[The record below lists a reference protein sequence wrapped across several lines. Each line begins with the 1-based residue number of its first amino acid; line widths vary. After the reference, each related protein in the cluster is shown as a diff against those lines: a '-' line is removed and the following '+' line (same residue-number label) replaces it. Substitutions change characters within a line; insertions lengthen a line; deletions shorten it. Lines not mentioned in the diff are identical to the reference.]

1 MSVDAIVI
9 GAGLRGRFTY
19 GGWAQAHPDQL
30 RIVAI
35 AEPDET
41 RREGM
46 AEEQEL
52 APERVFSDWRE
63 VLEQPRMADAV
74 IVATGD
80 TLHVEPALAALERG
94 YHLLLEK
101 PMAPDPADCLRVV
114 RAAERAQRILQVG
127 HVLRHSAFYARVHE
141 IVASG
146 QLGAIATLDLKE
158 HVAHWHMTH
167 SYVRGKFRNRRI
179 AAPILLA
186 KSCHDLD
193 LLVWL
198 AGARPRRVSSFGSL
212 SHFRSESAPQG
223 APERCIQGCRVQQ
236 DCIHDAVRFYLDPH
250 DGIAQI
256 WPWSDVSPD
265 PSREA
270 RRRALETGPY
280 GRCVYRT
287 DNDALDHQVLA
298 VELDGGIMAS
308 FTLQGLA
315 THERRTLRISG
326 SAGEL
331 RGVLQTGEIEI
342 TRHGTLDTERIQIEG
357 SEIGHFGGD
366 EGLIARFVDCVSR
379 EALDDSLTSGRI
391 ALESHLLGFAA
402 ERARETGS
410 VVDLDAYCSELEA
423 GIG

>member
-1 MSVDAIVI
+1 MSVHAIVI

-19 GGWAQAHPDQL
+19 GGWARAHPERL
-30 RIVAI
+30 NIVAI
-35 AEPDET
+35 AEPDDT

-52 APERVFSDWRE
+52 ASGRVFGDWRE
-63 VLEQPRMADAV
+63 LLAQPRMADAA

-101 PMAPDPADCLRVV
+101 PMATNPADCVRVV
-114 RAAERAQRILQVG
+114 RAAERAKRILQVG

-146 QLGAIATLDLKE
+146 HLGEIAILDLKE
-158 HVAHWHMTH
+158 HVAQWHMTH
-167 SYVRGKFRNRRI
+167 SYVRGKFRNRKI

-198 AGARPRRVSSFGSL
+198 AGAQPRRVASFGSL
-212 SHFRSESAPQG
+212 SHFRPESAPPG
-223 APERCIQGCRVQQ
+223 APERCIDGCPAQAT
-236 DCIHDAVRFYLDPH
+236 CIHDAVRFYLDPQ

-256 WPWSDVSPD
+256 WPWSDVSLD

-270 RRRALETGPY
+270 RREALRTGPY

-298 VELDGGIMAS
+298 VELDGGVTAS
-308 FTLQGLA
+308 FTVHGLA

-331 RGVLQTGEIEI
+331 RGVLQTGEMEI

-366 EGLIARFVDCVSR
+366 DGLVAHFVDCVAR

-410 VVDLDAYCSELEA
+410 VVDLDTYRRELEA